1 MNDFLKR
8 AGEYYANCLMQG
20 YTYPPDLRTT
30 EIEQFLSRMPN
41 SADYD
46 MAEFFFATNGIG
58 YPFNNGKS
66 VLSHAMHR
74 HLPAILEMVIIVHL
88 QIKMYYE

>member
-58 YPFNNGKS
+58 YSFNRRQIRSITRYAQIFACHFRDGYYCSLANQN
-66 VLSHAMHR
+66 VL
-74 HLPAILEMVIIVHL
+74 
-88 QIKMYYE
+88 